1 MINILIADDEPIVRQ
16 GLNIILKNS
25 HVPVHNIIEAA
36 NGREAIQLAKHY
48 SPQVVILDIK
58 MPGCSG
64 LEAMKFI
71 RQTLPDSKIIIL
83 SAYNYFEYA
92 QEALRYGA
100 FDYLVKPVQPEGIV
114 KVVCRCLKEF
124 KQKNNGGKSGDPS
137 YAHQKFPSR
146 TDISGYTPCQE
157 DKLQAL
163 MQQGEALAICYEL
176 KAILQGFS
184 QQGEALPALSA
195 LATELLL
202 VLLRAALEAGAEKL
216 LVTDCKHQALCK
228 IFQAK
233 NEEDLLQTL
242 KKTVYVLASSVP
254 QEEESRNSHIIR
266 KVEQYINENIKE
278 PLTLA
283 DVAQHIYLSPA
294 YFSTLFKQEKGEN
307 FSSYVN
313 RIRIK
318 KAKVMLAKGSLTQR
332 YIAQKIGFS
341 DACYF
346 SRVFKKFTGL
356 TPGEYR
362 QKKTGMQKALS
373 S

>member
-16 GLNIILKNS
+16 GLSIILKNS

-36 NGREAIQLAKHY
+36 NGREAIQLAERY
-48 SPQVVILDIK
+48 SPQVIILDIK

-71 RQTLPDSKIIIL
+71 RQILPGSKIIIL

-114 KVVCRCLKEF
+114 KVICRCLKEL
-124 KQKNNGGKSGDPS
+124 KQKNNREKSGDPS
-137 YAHQKFPSR
+137 HSHQRFSSP
-146 TDISGYTPCQE
+146 TDTSCHTTCWE
-157 DKLQAL
+157 EKLQEL
-163 MQQGEALAICYEL
+163 MQQGEALVACYEL

-184 QQGEALPALSA
+184 QQGGALPALSA

-202 VLLRAALEAGAEKL
+202 ILLRSALEAGVEKL
-216 LVTDCKHQALCK
+216 LVANCRHQALCK
-228 IFQAK
+228 IYQAK
-233 NEEDLLQTL
+233 NVEDLLQTL
-242 KKTVYVLASSVP
+242 KEAVYELAFSVP
-254 QEEESRNSHIIR
+254 REKESRNCHIIR
-266 KVEQYINENIKE
+266 KVEQYINENINE

-283 DVAQHIYLSPA
+283 NVAQHIYLSPA

-318 KAKVMLAKGSLTQR
+318 KAKVMLADGSLTQR
-332 YIAQKIGFS
+332 YIAQKVGFS

-346 SRVFKKFTGL
+346 SRVFKKYTGL

-362 QKKTGMQKALS
+362 QKKSGIQKALS